1 MKKTLLIGAI
11 AAISFLYSCGDDTTP
26 TPNNN
31 NNNNTD
37 TTGKDTSGN
46 PCAGVQATYTQI
58 SQIINSNCAGG
69 CHNAGIAGIT
79 LNTYDQVKQMVESGT
94 LLQSIRHE
102 QGISPMPKGRSKLS
116 DAQIKQFE
124 CWKANGYPRE

>member
-11 AAISFLYSCGDDTTP
+11 AAISFFYSCGDDTTP

-31 NNNNTD
+31 NNNTD
-37 TTGKDTSGN
+37 TTGKDTSAG
-46 PCAGVQATYTQI
+46 PCAGVQANYTAI
-58 SQIINSNCAGG
+58 SQIITANCAGG
-69 CHNAGIAGIT
+69 CHNTGIAGIS
-79 LNTYDQVKQMVESGT
+79 LNTYDEVKLAVESGR
-94 LLQSIRHE
+94 LLASIRHE
-102 QGISPMPKGRSKLS
+102 QGVSPMPKGRSKLS